1 MNDEYYDDLDITS
14 EDDIDLDDDY
24 FDDEYDEQELS
35 SFDTEDVRDKE
46 ELTREFDR
54 ETDRQRHIRDIDEQ
68 MDQQAEDLDRSGSH
82 EPDKAREE
90 NPVFTHITSEKPPEG
105 FRGFGESVDH
115 ISEPPLEEEKEQ
127 PRKEPRRYVRLDGKT
142 NKMIPGKVPDYSD
155 YEGNP
160 GPYLGQK
167 LNLKKSTGNPDDDEP
182 AEGFRGFLFDQS
194 LESVLKRALLIFVAV
209 FYIGLLM
216 TQNLSANSF
225 FNQSTGEFQ
234 GPTFTFNPITIAMN
248 IPAAITFL
256 VFLISLFAGGWY
268 YYCRNLKGKGGK
280 IGQTFNLSDKGTYG
294 TASLAT
300 DRMIRDKVVF
310 STRNRPEGLPCGI
323 SMETGKS
330 VCLPPWPQSN
340 KNMAVFGAS
349 GSGKSWGFVRPAIIT
364 CIDRRTS
371 FVVTDPS
378 GELYR
383 DTAKL
388 AKAAGMKVRVLNLK
402 DFAASDGWNPLDE
415 LRMTP
420 RDEVQTRIDTFAA
433 TIMKN
438 AAEDDTKRNA
448 FFDDAE
454 LGLLKALIAYV
465 AVSPGFIGEE
475 HERHLGTLYDIM
487 FSMTQNGGLMPAI
500 SELDPK
506 DPARA
511 NWGFYENA
519 EKLKTNYLQGLSGK
533 LQALQND
540 ALKEVLS
547 HNEMDLRSLG
557 KEPCAYYVIPSVAND
572 AYKFVMSLFF
582 SCAFEELITE
592 AEQNIS
598 GKLDV
603 PVYFLFDEFKSIGTI
618 SGFSDKLANVRKYD
632 ISISMIFQD
641 PGQIEYNYPKQS
653 DSILSNCDHWLV
665 LGVND
670 MKTAKFISDRCG
682 EATIRNESLAETH
695 SKYAPVQMIPEQ
707 RVSIADGKRMV
718 LTPDEVYRMPSDE
731 AIIICRTKNAYIC
744 KKYGWPNHYF
754 AEYIDNPVNKTHPS
768 SHVPEWQNE
777 EKTMDKPRT
786 FLTYVGKE
794 TAENSGT
801 DNGTGS
807 WNNYQGNKQEEQPKK
822 KRNQSREREEDPN
835 LFRMPDNK

>member
-1 MNDEYYDDLDITS
+1 MNDDYFEDLDITE
-14 EDDIDLDDDY
+14 EDDLYLEDDY
-24 FDDEYDEQELS
+24 SENGYDEQELT

-54 ETDRQRHIRDIDEQ
+54 ETDRQRHILDVDEQ
-68 MDQQAEDLDRSGSH
+68 MEEQSEALERSGSH
-82 EPDKAREE
+82 KPDEAREE
-90 NPVFTHITSEKPPEG
+90 NPAFTHITSEKPPEG

-127 PRKEPRRYVRLDGKT
+127 PRKEPRRYVRLDGSGD
-142 NKMIPGKVPDYSD
+142 KMTPGKLPEYSS
-155 YEGNP
+155 YENDP
-160 GPYLGQK
+160 GPYLGFK
-167 LNLKKSTGNPDDDEP
+167 LNLKKSTGDPDEDEP
-182 AEGFRGFLFDQS
+182 GEGLRGFLLDKTP
-194 LESVLKRALLIFVAV
+194 ETELKKALIIFLAV
-209 FYIGLLM
+209 FYLGLLM
-216 TQNLSANSF
+216 IQNLSASSF
-225 FNQSTGEFQ
+225 INQSTGEFQ
-234 GPTFTFNPITIAMN
+234 GPSFTFNPVAIIMKV
-248 IPAAITFL
+248 PAVLTFL

-268 YYCRNLKGKGGK
+268 YYYRVFKNGKGGVREAFK
-280 IGQTFNLSDKGTYG
+280 LSDKGTYG

-300 DRMIRDKVVF
+300 DRVMRDKVLF
-310 STRNRPEGLPCGI
+310 SPRNRPEGLPCGI
-323 SMETGKS
+323 SMESGKS
-330 VCLPPWPQSN
+330 VCIQPWSQSN
-340 KNMAVFGAS
+340 KNMAVFGSS
-349 GSGKSWGFVRPAIIT
+349 GSGKSWGYVRPAIMT
-364 CIDRRTS
+364 CIDRRES

-420 RDEVQTRIDTFAA
+420 RDEIQTRIDTFAA

-438 AAEDDTKRNA
+438 AAGDDAKKTA

-519 EKLKTNYLQGLSGK
+519 GSLKTNYLQGLSGK

-547 HNEMDLRSLG
+547 HNEMNLSDLGR
-557 KEPCAYYVIPSVAND
+557 EPCGYYVVPSISSD
-572 AYKFVMSLFF
+572 AYRFILSLFF

-592 AEQNIS
+592 AEQNIT

-632 ISISMIFQD
+632 ISISIIFQD

-653 DSILSNCDHWLV
+653 DSILSNCERWLV

-670 MKTAKFISDRCG
+670 MKTAKFISDRSG
-682 EATIRNESLAETH
+682 EATITNESHAETH
-695 SKYAPVQMIPEQ
+695 TRYAPVQMIPEQ

-718 LTPDEVYRMPSDE
+718 LTPDEVLRMPSDE

-754 AEYIDNPVNKTHPS
+754 AEYINDPSNKTHPS

-777 EKTMDKPRT
+777 EKTMDKHRT

-794 TAENSGT
+794 TAEN
-801 DNGTGS
+801 NGMNNRTGGRDS
-807 WNNYQGNKQEEQPKK
+807 YQKDKQEEQQKK
-822 KRNQSREREEDPN
+822 KKNQSREREEDPN
-835 LFRMPDNK
+835 LWHMPENK